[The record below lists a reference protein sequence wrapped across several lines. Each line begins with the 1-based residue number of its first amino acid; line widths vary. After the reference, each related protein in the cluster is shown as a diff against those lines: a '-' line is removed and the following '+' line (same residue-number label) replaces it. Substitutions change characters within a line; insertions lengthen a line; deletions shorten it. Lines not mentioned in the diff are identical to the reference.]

1 MRRVCAGLVVVIA
14 LGALF
19 ASQQITG
26 PSDAASLRAGLPDR
40 TPLGIHKI
48 RHVVIIMQEN
58 RSFDEYFGTYPGA
71 AGIPMSNGTPTVCVP
86 DPATRTCVKP
96 YHDTSDDT
104 TTNGGPHGTAGARGD
119 IDGGKMDGFIAQAE
133 QCTTCG
139 SNPDS
144 VMGYHTT
151 GEIPNYW
158 AYA

>member
-48 RHVVIIMQEN
+48 RHVVIIMMEN

-71 AGIPMSNGTPTVCVP
+71 DGLPRNTRGQFTVCIP
-86 DPATRTCVKP
+86 DPRTETCQKP
-96 YHDTSDDT
+96 YHDRSND
-104 TTNGGPHGTAGARGD
+104 NAGARHD
-119 IDGGKMDGFIAQAE
+119 MPAALKQINGGAMNGFIAAAE
-133 QCTTCG
+133 RDSRQC
-139 SNPDS
+139 
-144 VMGYHTT
+144 
-151 GEIPNYW
+151 
-158 AYA
+158 